1 MITQAIIPLAGL
13 GTRMLP
19 LTKVFPKELWPLG
32 KISILE
38 RILNE
43 CDEAGITEIFLIIS
57 KKKNVIKEYFE
68 KDYELEKKIS
78 KNPKALKKISIL
90 QKYKKKIKFI
100 YQSSAKGLGD
110 AVNTCQKKIKSDY
123 FLLILPDDI
132 IINKN
137 CSLELMSIHKTYR
150 SSVLATRK
158 IMKKNVS
165 RYGILGFSKKKKDIF
180 DISKLVEKPKVSQAP
195 SSYAIIGRYI
205 LNKKIFKFLAKSKQG
220 KLGEI
225 QITDAMNDLL
235 LSGEK
240 FNGCVFKGK
249 YLDCGTLDGYINAF
263 NQVGTK
269 E

>member
-19 LTKVFPKELWPLG
+19 LTKAFPKELWPLG

-38 RILNE
+38 RILIE
-43 CDEAGITEIFLIIS
+43 CNEAGIKEIFLIIS
-57 KKKNVIKEYFE
+57 KKKNIIKEYFE

-78 KNPKALKKISIL
+78 KDASAIKKISIL
-90 QKYKKKIKFI
+90 QEYRKKIKFI
-100 YQSSAKGLGD
+100 YQNSAKGLGD
-110 AVNTCQKKIKSDY
+110 AVNTCRKKIKSDY

-137 CSLELMSIHKTYR
+137 CSRELISIYKTYKC
-150 SSVLATRK
+150 SVLAT
-158 IMKKNVS
+158 KKVKKEDVS
-165 RYGILGFSKKKKDIF
+165 RYGILGFLKKKKNVFNINKF
-180 DISKLVEKPKVSQAP
+180 IEKPKVSEAP

-205 LNKKIFKFLAKSKQG
+205 LNKKIFKFLSKPKIG

-240 FNGCVFKGK
+240 FNGCIFKGK
-249 YLDCGTLDGYINAF
+249 YLDCGTLDGYIRSF
-263 NQVGTK
+263 KEVGTK
-269 E
+269 

>member
-19 LTKVFPKELWPLG
+19 LTKAFPKELWPLG

-38 RILNE
+38 RILIE
-43 CDEAGITEIFLIIS
+43 CNEAGIEEIFLIIS
-57 KKKNVIKEYFE
+57 KKKNIIKKYFE
-68 KDYELEKKIS
+68 KDCDLEKKIS
-78 KNPKALKKISIL
+78 KNANALKKISII
-90 QKYKKKIKFI
+90 QKYNKKIRFI
-100 YQSSAKGLGD
+100 YQNSAKGLGD
-110 AVNTCQKKIKSDY
+110 AVSKCRKKIKSDH

-137 CSLELMSIHKTYR
+137 CSRELISIHKTYK
-150 SSVLATRK
+150 SSVLAA
-158 IMKKNVS
+158 KKVKKEDVS
-165 RYGILGFSKKKKDIF
+165 RYGILGFSKKKKNILC
-180 DISKLVEKPKVSQAP
+180 INKLIEKPNFSNAP

-205 LNKKIFKFLAKSKQG
+205 LNKKIFKNLAKSKKG

-240 FNGCVFKGK
+240 FNGCIFKGK
-249 YLDCGTLDGYINAF
+249 YLDCGTLDGYIKSF
-263 NQVGTK
+263 KKVGVK
-269 E
+269 